1 MSDFEAPIFAVSGS
15 ERWRGFPIFGS
26 LGFGL
31 TRAQKAPGTRVEK
44 RFSMSYNNLSTTYAS
59 NPLQWGLFG
68 ARVLGSCWIVSGT
81 SGAVIHRLYENGT
94 GGTVVNRYKGF
105 EVEFGGTTQFTNT
118 YGYDNAGRLQTVSD
132 SGGVIGTYAYTAN
145 SASMVATLT
154 RQTGSAGA
162 LVSTNTWL
170 QFHDRL
176 DVVANTLAGA
186 STSAY
191 DYAVNALGQRTSVA
205 TSGSAFSG
213 ITGASWSSWGYN
225 NHGEVTSATHS
236 SDATRNRSFI
246 YDSIGNRKN
255 SRNGSTTAVGYE
267 VNSPNST
274 NKYTALFAD
283 NNNNGARDAGE
294 TTTASPVHDDD
305 GNMTD
310 DGGSGTTGRT
320 FVWDAEPSRMA
331 GGEMDGA
338 QRSPKGEGAGGRRP
352 SQNRLIQVKDKSTT
366 PKLLATYT
374 YDYRGRR
381 VKKVT
386 TADAVQGATQIAYLY
401 DGWNVIAEYDLTAGN
416 PSASPTK
423 RHDWGLDLSGSLRGA
438 GGVGGLIR
446 TKITSTS
453 YFPTYD
459 GNGNICELV
468 NASNG
473 TFGARYHYDPFG
485 NTIYESGSAAISNL
499 YRFSSKP
506 VDRESGFYYYGYRYY
521 DASRGRWLNR
531 DPIGARGGI
540 NLYGFVRNNSV
551 KYVDPYGLQ
560 PHERPTFVGERP
572 WMSALAKGIT
582 PVKLGSIKP
591 KPCGKCTISA
601 SISEWGEGQ
610 MSTTT
615 NGETQVANG
624 VAIRGSIGADPNC
637 CKPCKE
643 LRIIQYVRNLDAAGN
658 PRNSVSSDRE
668 GETVNE
674 PLSDQHGL
682 RVDSGNNTAS
692 MYMDDTGF
700 ARGGDFTDVPS
711 MPSDTVAGFEAF
723 TCLVCMSGKVVDGQA
738 GRGATLG
745 CLRWGWNVPSG
756 GTSGVKRITPEIVC
770 GPPGGGGLA
779 EKLHPSVKK

>member
-1 MSDFEAPIFAVSGS
+1 LLEKALMKARIFNSLLATGAAGDDASVANVYGALTKIDYSDSTPDVNYAHD
-15 ERWRGFPIFGS
+15 R
-26 LGFGL
+26 LGQL
-31 TRAQKAPGTRVEK
+31 SSVVDALGTRS
-44 RFSMSYNNLSTTYAS
+44 FSYDYTNGKLQLMQESYPSS
-59 NPLQWGLFG
+59 FP
-68 ARVLGSCWIVSGT
+68 GT

-105 EVEFGGTTQFTNT
+105 EVKFGGTTQFTNT

-132 SGGVIGTYAYTAN
+132 SGGVIGTYAYTVN

-162 LVSTNTWL
+162 LVSTNTWF

-225 NHGEVTSATHS
+225 NQGEVTSATHS
-236 SDATRNRSFI
+236 SDATRNRNFI

-255 SRNGSTTAVGYE
+255 SRNGSTTAVGYL
-267 VNSPNST
+267 VTDLVTPSLPST
-274 NKYTALFAD
+274 NKYTKYFSDTD
-283 NNNNGARDAGE
+283 NDGVQDPGE
-294 TTTASPVHDDD
+294 TTTLGTPVHDDD

-320 FVWDAEPSRMA
+320 FVWDAE
-331 GGEMDGA
+331 
-338 QRSPKGEGAGGRRP
+338 
-352 SQNRLIQVKDKSTT
+352 NRLIQVKDKSTT

-401 DGWNVIAEYDLTAGN
+401 DGWNVIAEYDLTAAN

-423 RHDWGLDLSGSLRGA
+423 RHDWGLDLSGSIQGA

-446 TKITSTS
+446 TKISSTS

-521 DASRGRWLNR
+521 DTVRGRWLNR
-531 DPIGARGGI
+531 DPIGEQGGI
-540 NLYGFVRNNSV
+540 NLYRMVGNNPLNL
-551 KYVDPYGLQ
+551 VDVLGLALTST
-560 PHERPTFVGERP
+560 PGGLSPSTPPSTAGNEYPT
-572 WMSALAKGIT
+572 
-582 PVKLGSIKP
+582 
-591 KPCGKCTISA
+591 
-601 SISEWGEGQ
+601 
-610 MSTTT
+610 
-615 NGETQVANG
+615 
-624 VAIRGSIGADPNC
+624 AD
-637 CKPCKE
+637 
-643 LRIIQYVRNLDAAGN
+643 QAAQAAGDAAI
-658 PRNSVSSDRE
+658 
-668 GETVNE
+668 
-674 PLSDQHGL
+674 DQTL
-682 RVDSGNNTAS
+682 A
-692 MYMDDTGF
+692 DDYE
-700 ARGGDFTDVPS
+700 RGGLVCECVRGGRKVYITTWTLGDTRGTPIGDPGLPTTPIPPS
-711 MPSDTVAGFEAF
+711 RKYNPVGCPECCVAVGSWHTHGDGDGGNEGDLFSDTDLDYANDYKEPSH
-723 TCLVCMSGKVVDGQA
+723 TSYM
-738 GRGATLG
+738 RGPEGHHIYEPSIPATPIEL
-745 CLRWGWNVPSG
+745 
-756 GTSGVKRITPEIVC
+756 
-770 GPPGGGGLA
+770 
-779 EKLHPSVKK
+779 